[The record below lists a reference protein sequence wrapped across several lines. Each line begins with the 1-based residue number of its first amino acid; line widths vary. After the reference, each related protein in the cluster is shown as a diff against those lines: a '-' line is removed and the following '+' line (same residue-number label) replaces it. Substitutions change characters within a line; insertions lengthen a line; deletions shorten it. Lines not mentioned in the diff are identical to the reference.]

1 MQRSEYTPGPVVRKK
16 GQLYDNPEKDVE
28 KIWLTIDGR
37 EVEAE
42 KGMNILEAARL
53 AGIEIPSLCY
63 LRHINEIGSC
73 RVCLVEVEIKGTKT
87 LQASCVYPAT
97 EGLVVHTSS
106 PRVRRVRKTMVE
118 LLLSDH
124 HRECT
129 TCIRNLNCE
138 LQNVADNLGVRNIK
152 YTGEMRA
159 LQVQNENSFIIR
171 DYNKCIKCRRCEAIC
186 SKVQE
191 VNVYSALNR
200 GYDTVIAPAFMQ
212 DLSAVACI
220 TCGQCVIACPT
231 ASLTEKECVESVWE
245 ALEDPDKFVV
255 VQTAP
260 SIQVTLGEVFGYEV
274 GTVVTGKLVTAL
286 RRLGFDRVFA
296 TDFTAD
302 LTIMEEAH
310 ELLER
315 LDGHGKL
322 PLLSSCSPGWVKFA
336 EHFYPEFLENLS
348 TCKSPHE
355 MFGALTKTYFAEK
368 EGLDPKKIV
377 VVAIMPCTAK
387 KFEASR
393 PEMGTGDFKDV
404 DWVLT
409 TRELARMIRQAG
421 INFHDLP
428 DEEYDTPMGIAS
440 GAGAIFGSTG
450 GVIEAAVRT
459 AYFLTSGQE
468 MDLLDYEE
476 LRGFS
481 GLKEVWIELKGR
493 KIKVAI
499 AHGTGT
505 ARIMME
511 RLKTGEQFDYVEI
524 MACPGGCVG
533 GGGQPIF
540 GAREH
545 KEISLDYRHNRA
557 DALDRIDIS
566 RELRRAHENPAVK
579 KIYEEFLGH
588 PLSDMSKKLLHTY
601 YTPRGKAPGLNYGGI
616 KGSHAGH
623 VKENM
628 TPHDTQYMPQE

>member
-1 MQRSEYTPGPVVRKK
+1 MHRQEFSPGPVVRRT
-16 GQLYDNPEKDVE
+16 GQLYDNPEKEVE
-28 KIWLTIDGR
+28 KIKLTIDDR
-37 EVEAE
+37 EIEAQ
-42 KGMNILEAARL
+42 KGMNVLEAARA

-73 RVCLVEVEIKGTKT
+73 RVCLVEVEINGAMT

-97 EGLVVHTSS
+97 EGLVVYTSS
-106 PRVRRVRKTMVE
+106 PRVRRVRRTMVE

-138 LQNVADNLGVRNIK
+138 LQNIADNLGIRNIK
-152 YTGEMRA
+152 YTGEMKE
-159 LQVQNENSFIIR
+159 LPVQNNNPFIIR

-191 VNVYSALNR
+191 VNVYSAQNR
-200 GYDTVIAPAFMQ
+200 AYDTVIAPAFMQ
-212 DLSAVACI
+212 DLSQVACI

-231 ASLTEKECVESVWE
+231 ASLTEKECVDSVWE
-245 ALEDPDKFVV
+245 ALEDRDKYVV

-260 SIQVTLGEVFGYEV
+260 SIQVTLGEMFGYPV

-286 RRLGFDRVFA
+286 RRLGFDRVFS

-302 LTIMEEAH
+302 LTIMEEAN
-310 ELLER
+310 ELLAR
-315 LDGHGKL
+315 LDQGDRL

-355 MFGALTKTYFAEK
+355 MFGALAKTYFAQK
-368 EGLDPKKIV
+368 EGLDPAKIV

-387 KFEASR
+387 KYEASR
-393 PEMGTGDFKDV
+393 PEMGTSSFKDV

-409 TRELARMIRQAG
+409 TRELARMLRQAG
-421 INFHDLP
+421 IKFQDLP
-428 DEEYDTPMGIAS
+428 DGDYDSLMGIAS

-468 MDLLDYEE
+468 LDVLDYEE

-481 GLKEVWIELKGR
+481 GLKEAWVELKGR
-493 KIKVAI
+493 PIKVAI
-499 AHGTGT
+499 AHGTGN
-505 ARIMME
+505 ARILME
-511 RLKTGEQFDYVEI
+511 RLKAGEQFDYVEI

-540 GAREH
+540 GTREH

-557 DALDRIDIS
+557 DALDRIDYS
-566 RELRRAHENPAVK
+566 KELRRAHENPAVK
-579 KIYEEFLGH
+579 KIYEEFLGR
-588 PLSDMSKKLLHTY
+588 PLSERSKKLLHTF
-601 YTPRGKAPGLNYGGI
+601 YTPRGELPGFKLGEE
-616 KGSHAGH
+616 KDSHDDRAEE
-623 VKENM
+623 KI
-628 TPHDTQYMPQE
+628 PALQS